1 MAGWRGRIG
10 YGRISDPERRLMRV
24 RQKKNSRRRRKCG
37 DETIELTVTT
47 FRADV
52 L

>member
-24 RQKKNSRRRRKCG
+24 RQKKTQGGEGNAGMKRLSS
-37 DETIELTVTT
+37 L
-47 FRADV
+47 
-52 L
+52 